1 MAAQPLSSGLP
12 SGERSMRW
20 WTRGLRLYLARLAC
34 ACMASVVCSSIACVP
49 RTGHADE
56 RFPIPVHVGA
66 AVPGQRWK
74 ATRPDLQRGRPAV
87 QVSPRH
93 PYATTPNGWPHPVA
107 TQVLHP
113 AGGNIRRITAAG
125 WLIRQSLGTQ
135 LHAHTMAH
143 AHAHRRAHT
152 TNAHARTHAR
162 SLARTL
168 ARSHARAHAGQRRR
182 SPRPSASTS

>member
-1 MAAQPLSSGLP
+1 VAAQPLSSGLP

-20 WTRGLRLYLARLAC
+20 WTRSLRLYLARLAC

-74 ATRPDLQRGRPAV
+74 ATRPNLQRGRPAG

-93 PYATTPNGWPHPVA
+93 PYSNNAQRLAPSRGNAGSTSGRRKYPQNHCGGLAYSAVARYTTTCTH
-107 TQVLHP
+107 H
-113 AGGNIRRITAAG
+113 
-125 WLIRQSLGTQ
+125 GT
-135 LHAHTMAH
+135 HG
-143 AHAHRRAHT
+143 HAHRRAHT
-152 TNAHARTHAR
+152 TNAHARTLAR
-162 SLARTL
+162 SL
-168 ARSHARAHAGQRRR
+168 ARSHARTRTRR
-182 SPRPSASTS
+182 STSLITSTLCFYL